1 MKKVKATFSVHPESI
16 QLDGSQDY
24 IKREMAIRLA
34 EMLIKED
41 LVEFSQEKESNP
53 NLVIGS
59 IIFTLTGLYMTNKQ
73 WGIIGNKLNELLLNE
88 RDEMN
93 KTRIMEI
100 GRMLSP

>member
-1 MKKVKATFSVHPESI
+1 M
-16 QLDGSQDY
+16 DGSQDY

-41 LVEFSQEKESNP
+41 LVEISQEKESNP
-53 NLVIGS
+53 NLVIS
-59 IIFTLTGLYMTNKQ
+59 SVIFTLTGLYMTNEQ
-73 WGIIGNKLNELLLNE
+73 WVIIGNKLNELLLNE